1 MRSCSYHTERRVQG
15 PTHSRHEDFR
25 CNLHLLRSQVAA
37 PSASVFDTLHI
48 TNRFNKH
55 PSNILAHDS
64 KATYELQHIQQ
75 VQKKNH
81 IPEVFTT
88 VMQNATKRIILIT
101 GCDSGFGALS
111 AIALSSSGYRVV
123 AACLTEDG
131 AERLRSEVALAAVCD
146 VTKEKDISRLTSI
159 IAKLASDENLYLWA
173 VINNAGVAPI
183 GYMEWISME
192 SVRKAMDV
200 NYFGM
205 ISIIKAMLPLL
216 KKTKGSRIINISSSA
231 GFGGGAAL
239 GAYAGMSSKGYSAIF
254 DRACGHYRKPE

>member
-1 MRSCSYHTERRVQG
+1 MKDPNGHVHLTERGSPRSNPQSTRRLPMLYPYFWRLLPL
-15 PTHSRHEDFR
+15 PTQILID
-25 CNLHLLRSQVAA
+25 CNLPIELEGTQELFR
-37 PSASVFDTLHI
+37 T
-48 TNRFNKH
+48 
-55 PSNILAHDS
+55 HDS
-64 KATYELQHIQQ
+64 ETTCELLHDRAHLIRKQNQL
-75 VQKKNH
+75 
-81 IPEVFTT
+81 PEVFKT

-123 AACLTEDG
+123 SACLTEDG
-131 AERLRSEVALAAVCD
+131 AERLRAEVALAVVCD

-159 IAKLASDENLYLWA
+159 IAKLASDENLFLWA

-192 SVRKAMDV
+192 SVKKAMDV

-205 ISIIKAMLPLL
+205 ISVIKAMLPLL

-231 GFGGGAAL
+231 GLGGGAAL
-239 GAYAGMSSKGYSAIF
+239 GAYAGVSY
-254 DRACGHYRKPE
+254 